1 MNVMRLSDDPGRAAF
16 YHPDVT
22 GGSTVNMTGR
32 MCYEATHVC
41 SNALRKNGWTREWLY
56 GKSHYNHPICEWA
69 GAAYENFE
77 YVRDLGL
84 ALNEEYKRRTNREDY
99 ASVELLLRM
108 DPDPSVFPR
117 IEATEQPQ
125 CFGEGNDN
133 LKREDPVAGYREY
146 YRVVKGPLSEWIHVP
161 RPAWLDE

>member
-41 SNALRKNGWTREWLY
+41 SNALRKNDWTAEGLY

-69 GAAYENFE
+69 AEAYENFR
-77 YVRDLGL
+77 YVRNLGL
-84 ALNEEYKRRTNREDY
+84 ALNDEYKRRTNSDDY
-99 ASVELLLRM
+99 ASAELLEKM
-108 DPDPSVFPR
+108 DPDPDVFFR

-125 CFGEGNDN
+125 CFGEENDQ
-133 LKREDPVAGYREY
+133 LKRTDPVEGYRASF
-146 YRVVKGPLSEWIHVP
+146 VFG
-161 RPAWLDE
+161 